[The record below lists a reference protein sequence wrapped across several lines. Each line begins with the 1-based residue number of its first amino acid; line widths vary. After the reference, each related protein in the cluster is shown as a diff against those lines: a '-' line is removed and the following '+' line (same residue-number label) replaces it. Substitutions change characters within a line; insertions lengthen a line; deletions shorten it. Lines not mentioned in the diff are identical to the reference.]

1 MIQVPSEP
9 VDVAGR
15 PTCRLYAADKGFF
28 ALLDGR
34 PIAAHGRF
42 EQVPDV
48 FGAEE
53 HPNDGMTIG
62 KELRGEGALPAS
74 NADEL
79 IHGVSLDLLRLSEV
93 LSPESHDVRPALPI
107 PGKGDDF
114 ARSFSKNRPVRDP
127 ISAAQADSP
136 VEVA

>member
-1 MIQVPSEP
+1 
-9 VDVAGR
+9 
-15 PTCRLYAADKGFF
+15 LYAADKGFF

-34 PIAAHGRF
+34 PIAAHGRLG
-42 EQVPDV
+42 QVPDV

-53 HPNDGMTIG
+53 RPNDGMTIG

-93 LSPESHDVRPALPI
+93 LGPESHDVRPTFQIQAKGKLSAL
-107 PGKGDDF
+107 
-114 ARSFSKNRPVRDP
+114 SFSKKRPVRDP
-127 ISAAQADSP
+127 ISAAQANSP